1 LDAARSLD
9 ARGDD
14 KLTIF
19 KGPYRWFV
27 SHCSFFTREQ
37 ERERPRDLMT
47 FSPKHFFC
55 SDAGLLLLWT
65 CHIPKMRG
73 PSECARPFKINEV
86 LHNVRGPPKCARS
99 FRMCEV
105 IQNSARSFITC
116 GCVKRV
122 NCVNE
127 CCSSCCLVRV

>member
-1 LDAARSLD
+1 MDAARSLD

-14 KLTIF
+14 KLTILF
-19 KGPYRWFV
+19 NYFIVGLYPIVLSSPENK
-27 SHCSFFTREQ
+27 
-37 ERERPRDLMT
+37 RERPRDLMT
-47 FSPKHFFC
+47 FCPKHFFC

-105 IQNSARSFITC
+105 IQNSARSSRTC

-122 NCVNE
+122 NRVNE